1 MEAQLAIVV
10 VEDRVELVRS
20 MDPAAIH
27 NHHDLFVGF
36 AEGRHHLME
45 ILAQLLGIKVG
56 HDFREDFRGPILDR
70 ADDTEQ
76 HAAGD
81 AAPGAILQPRLA
93 FEAFCAFDLTLA
105 QGTDREARAL
115 GGAPPAGAGEGKAPE
130 DRFVFIEQNDLAP
143 TSPGLQG
150 SQFERAISEIS
161 RGGIKATGGTI
172 VTYLLFFN
180 TPRTL
185 SRPSWTPVCWANT
198 MASSRQFHC
207 EERAPCARGS

>member
-10 VEDRVELVRS
+10 VEGRVELVRS
-20 MDPAAIH
+20 MAPAAIN

-36 AEGRHHLME
+36 ADGRHHLME

-81 AAPGAILQPRLA
+81 ATPRAILHPRLA
-93 FEAFCAFDLTLA
+93 FEGLLACELALA
-105 QGTDREARAL
+105 QGADGEAHAL
-115 GGAPPAGAGEGKAPE
+115 GGAPPAGAGQGKAPE
-130 DRFVFIEQNDLAP
+130 DRFVFIEQNDLTLP
-143 TSPGLQG
+143 CLVLEG
-150 SQFERAISEIS
+150 SKFERAIGEV
-161 RGGIKATGGTI
+161 GGVGIEAASGTI
-172 VTYLLFFN
+172 VAYVLFFK

-185 SRPSWTPVCWANT
+185 SRPSWTPVWWANT
-198 MASSRQFHC
+198 VASSRQLHC
-207 EERAPCARGS
+207 EWMEPCWRGS

>member
-1 MEAQLAIVV
+1 MKAKLTMVV
-10 VEDRVELVRS
+10 LECRVKLVRP
-20 MDPAAIH
+20 MDPAAIDD
-27 NHHDLFVGF
+27 HHDLFASF
-36 AEGRHHLME
+36 AEDGHHLMD
-45 ILAQLLGIKVG
+45 ILAQLLGIKMRDDLV
-56 HDFREDFRGPILDR
+56 EDFGGPILDG
-70 ADDTEQ
+70 AKDAQQDPTGDT
-76 HAAGD
+76 
-81 AAPGAILQPRLA
+81 APGAILHPRLA
-93 FEAFCAFDLTLA
+93 FAGLLTFDLTLA
-105 QGTDREARAL
+105 QGTDREADAL

-143 TSPGLQG
+143 TSPVLQG

-207 EERAPCARGS
+207 EERAPCSRGS